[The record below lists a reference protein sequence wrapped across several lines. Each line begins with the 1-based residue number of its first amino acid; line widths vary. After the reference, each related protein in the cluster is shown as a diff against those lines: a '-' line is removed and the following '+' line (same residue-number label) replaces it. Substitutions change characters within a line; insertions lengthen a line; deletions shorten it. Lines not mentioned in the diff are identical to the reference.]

1 MANATSQ
8 PVPAHFPRTIEAV
21 IVYEVAKDHGNHDRP
36 FISAMRRKA
45 VGQGNDCLADVTQ
58 LVLSDSVASFGTAL
72 TPPTNPANVVPV
84 DLPFKLVEGNNLYLF
99 RLANGT
105 DGEADTQA
113 KFGPA
118 TAPMQTLPD
127 GVSKAGNGFIKQLGL
142 YFIRNGS
149 LSFYADNNIPGTLDA
164 VPDDAWLGFVCQASE
179 AKTRWDELH
188 PKGGE
193 GEFSFPVY
201 LNLYDR
207 QEKCPC
213 WGIDDDHGE
222 MNIMVHG
229 GIHPSTLSSSLN
241 A

>member
-1 MANATSQ
+1 MVNATSQ
-8 PVPAHFPRTIEAV
+8 PVPAHFPRTIDSV
-21 IVYEVAKDHGNHDRP
+21 VVYEVARDFNNHDRP
-36 FISAMRRKA
+36 RISAMRTKP

-58 LVLSDSVASFGTAL
+58 LVASDNVGSFGTAQ

-84 DLPFKLVEGNNLYLF
+84 DLPFKLIDGNNLYLF
-99 RLANGT
+99 RLANSN
-105 DGEADTQA
+105 DGESDTQA

-127 GVSKAGNGFIKQLGL
+127 GVNKGGNGFIKQLGL

-149 LSFYADNNIPGTLDA
+149 LSFYADNNIPATLA
-164 VPDDAWLGFVCQASE
+164 GVPDDAWLGFVCKASD
-179 AKTRWDELH
+179 AKARWDELH
-188 PKGGE
+188 PAGG
-193 GEFSFPVY
+193 GADFSFPVY

-207 QEKCPC
+207 VEECPC

-222 MNIMVHG
+222 VQIMVHG